1 MRINVNG
8 EPTEI
13 ADGSN
18 MSGLIECLGLTG
30 KRLAIEVNEEL
41 VPRSRFDQ
49 HRLKSNDQ
57 VEIIHAVGGG

>member
-1 MRINVNG
+1 MQIVVNG
-8 EPTEI
+8 EPTDI

-18 MSGLIECLGLTG
+18 LSGLIEYLDLAG

-49 HRLKSNDQ
+49 HTLENNDQ